1 MNIIPAI
8 DLIGGK
14 AVRLQ
19 KGDYDRVTVYSDD
32 PAAVAESFE
41 AAGAK
46 YLHVV
51 DLDGAKDGTT
61 ANFETVK
68 KIIETTHLSVEVGGG
83 IRTIERVKKYIDIG
97 VDRVIIGTAAVTAP
111 DFLLEAVRL
120 YGEKIVVGVDIK
132 DGFVAIKGWL
142 EVSELSCNEFCRK
155 LQDIGVR
162 TIICTDISKDG
173 MMSGTN
179 RELYREL
186 YDEFELN
193 IIASGGVSSME
204 DVAVLSNMGLFGAI
218 VGKAIYTG
226 AIDLEKAIALADF
239 ISSERE
245 EKQSDNQKNNP
256 LS

>member
-8 DLIGGK
+8 DLLGGK
-14 AVRLQ
+14 AVRLL
-19 KGDYDRVTVYSDD
+19 KGDYDKVTVYSDD

-41 AAGAK
+41 RAGAK

-61 ANFETVK
+61 ANFETIKEIIK
-68 KIIETTHLSVEVGGG
+68 KTNLSVEVGGG
-83 IRTIERVKKYIDIG
+83 IRTLERVKKYMDIG
-97 VDRVIIGTAAVTAP
+97 VDRVIIGTAAVTDP
-111 DFLLEAVRL
+111 EFLKKAVSL
-120 YGEKIVVGVDIK
+120 YGERVVVGVDIK

-142 EVSELSCNEFCRK
+142 EISELSCKEFCK
-155 LQDIGVR
+155 DLEDVGVK

-179 RELYREL
+179 RELYRKL
-186 YDEFELN
+186 YDEFNIN

-204 DVAVLSNMGLFGAI
+204 DIAVLSSMGLFGAI

-226 AIDLEKAIALADF
+226 AIDLSDAISLSAF
-239 ISSERE
+239 ISSKQKE
-245 EKQSDNQKNNP
+245 ES
-256 LS
+256 

>member
-14 AVRLQ
+14 AVRLL
-19 KGDYDRVTVYSDD
+19 KGDYDKVTVYSDD

-41 AAGAK
+41 RAGAK

-61 ANFETVK
+61 ANFETIK
-68 KIIETTHLSVEVGGG
+68 KIIERTNLSVEVGGG
-83 IRTIERVKKYIDIG
+83 IRTIERVRQYIDVG
-97 VDRVIIGTAAVTAP
+97 VDRVIIGTAAVTDP
-111 DFLLEAVRL
+111 DFLSEAVSL

-142 EVSELSCNEFCRK
+142 EVSELSCKEFCKK
-155 LQDIGVR
+155 LENLGVK

-193 IIASGGVSSME
+193 IIASGGVSSM
-204 DVAVLSNMGLFGAI
+204 DDISALSDMGLFGAI

-226 AIDLEKAIALADF
+226 AIELSEAIKLAEAEK
-239 ISSERE
+239 
-245 EKQSDNQKNNP
+245 
-256 LS
+256 